1 MDMITR
7 RGFIGSL
14 AACGAASAL
23 GSSLGKPFEDI
34 RTDRYYTLQ
43 GGPYGDTGGWGCP
56 GYELG
61 AELIE
66 NMKYWEHCR
75 ELEDTIESVEERGF
89 YLSPSTYFEKPWR
102 RFDRIYLTERWMEG
116 TKMGKVITTIVF
128 IVLLL
133 GFLVWCVVN
142 GPESIEWDDVNR
154 DRRT

>member
-1 MDMITR
+1 MKMDMITR

-102 RFDRIYLTERWMEG
+102 RFDRIYLTERWMEEFYNRHKDEPLENWKKGYSEYLKRVSG
-116 TKMGKVITTIVF
+116 TGKQ
-128 IVLLL
+128 
-133 GFLVWCVVN
+133 GN
-142 GPESIEWDDVNR
+142 H
-154 DRRT
+154 